1 MNNIININKE
11 ELEQLLKFKT
21 IFTIPEA
28 AKITR
33 KSEEQIRRYVREGKL
48 KVYKEWKSY
57 YIEENDLR
65 DYMLIGNNIQIEILK
80 FVEFEYQHQV
90 KFYASYEDLTFRGA
104 IKVLISILNDF
115 KIPLKESVISE
126 MKSMYSY

>member
-1 MNNIININKE
+1 MDNIVNINKE

-21 IFTIPEA
+21 ILTIPEV

-33 KSEEQIRRYVREGKL
+33 KSDEQIRRYVREGKL

-65 DYMLIGNNIQIEILK
+65 NFMLIGNNIQIEILK
-80 FVEFEYQHQV
+80 FVEYEYQQQV
-90 KFYASYEDLTFRGA
+90 RFYASYEDLVIRGV
-104 IKVLISILNDF
+104 IRVLINMLDDF
-115 KIPLKESVISE
+115 KIPLRESIISE
-126 MKSMYSY
+126 LKSMYSY